1 MNNPIILYKTSDHEL
16 INCLNGSEADR
27 RKGEEELF
35 TRYSY
40 LIKEGERKYSLP
52 GDEIFNAYA
61 DAVLSVIEKIKDG
74 SFKGLSSIKTYL
86 YQIFHNKCVDILRK
100 KTTNKQSVHQTVPVS
115 ERISQFSDSDLSF
128 KN

>member
-1 MNNPIILYKTSDHEL
+1 MNNSGILFKTSDQEL
-16 INCLNGSEADR
+16 INSLRGIDIDR

-35 TRYSY
+35 ARYSY

-52 GDEIFNAYA
+52 KDEIFNAYA

-86 YQIFHNKCVDILRK
+86 YQVFHNKCVDILRK
-100 KTTNKQSVHQTVPVS
+100 KTTNKQSVHQTMPLS
-115 ERISQFSDSDLSF
+115 ERM
-128 KN
+128 